1 MTCSMDSSQNT
12 SQQETHRHRYEIR
25 QKPFSFDDNF
35 TIKNEVGQDVY
46 KVRSKIF
53 SFGDKLVLE
62 NMNGNALIKIQQ
74 ESLHLHLT
82 YNLLSAHDGDSDR
95 LLAIVKKKLT
105 ILDEIFNIYSVYG
118 KYTPKSSRSCVHSFK
133 VMKDLRIVA
142 TVNRERFGLS
152 DIYNVDLV
160 DDEDQAFILALVIV
174 LGRVLYDK

>member
-62 NMNGNALIKIQQ
+62 NMNGKQVDHII
-74 ESLHLHLT
+74 
-82 YNLLSAHDGDSDR
+82 YNLIILFYLNTSNKDYYKTDKVPIR
-95 LLAIVKKKLT
+95 VT
-105 ILDEIFNIYSVYG
+105 IIHISINI
-118 KYTPKSSRSCVHSFK
+118 SCFVF
-133 VMKDLRIVA
+133 
-142 TVNRERFGLS
+142 
-152 DIYNVDLV
+152 
-160 DDEDQAFILALVIV
+160 
-174 LGRVLYDK
+174 